1 MSIRFLSL
9 ALLVIFVQQAAAAS
23 KTKEWWKDAFIYQIY
38 PRSFMDSDGD
48 GVGDL
53 KGITSKLEHFVDL
66 NVSAIWI
73 SPIYVSPMADFGYDV
88 SNFTDVDPT
97 FGTIMDFANLTAKAK
112 ALGLRVILD
121 FVPNHTS
128 DKHPWFLNSVK
139 KVKPYDD
146 YYVWMDGKL
155 VNGTTYPPNNWLSVF
170 GGSAWKFNAERG
182 QYYLHQFAT
191 GQPDLNYHNL
201 AVIAEIEAALT
212 FWLDHGVDGFRI
224 DAINYLFED
233 TEYPDEPELWKPDLP
248 ADDYDRL
255 DHIYSRDQVET
266 YTLLKA
272 WRKVLDTHSKKDK
285 ETKILLTEAY
295 TNLPLTMQYYDAG
308 SNIPMNF
315 MFMTPL
321 DNRSTTRDFK
331 RNIDTWINN
340 VPKGHSPNWI
350 VGNHD
355 QHRVATR
362 YGRKRADGFL
372 MLSAVLPGTGI
383 IYYGDEIGMEDRNM
397 TFKETVDPAGCNA
410 GSQRYRL
417 KSRDPE
423 RTPYQWDNTT
433 SAGFS
438 VNNKTWLPVNPNY
451 KTLNLAA
458 QKTDPSSHYS
468 LFKKLV
474 ALKKM
479 PIMDT
484 GEVQVILVGYEVMGV
499 VRKLPDTPPVV
510 LLMNFESYA
519 LVIDAR
525 TWMNIPEEMTVLVAS
540 VGSGIPSGVVMDTTE
555 ILLPAGASVIL
566 MG

>member
-1 MSIRFLSL
+1 MSLRVLSL
-9 ALLVIFVQQAAAAS
+9 VLLAIVVQRAAAAS

-48 GVGDL
+48 GIGDL
-53 KGITSKLEHFVDL
+53 KGIISKLEHFVDL

-97 FGTIMDFANLTAKAK
+97 FGNITDFSALTAKAK
-112 ALGLRVILD
+112 ALGLKVILD

-128 DKHPWFLNSVK
+128 DKHPWFVNSVK
-139 KVKPYDD
+139 RIKPYTD
-146 YYVWMDGKL
+146 YYVWMDGSL
-155 VNGTTYPPNNWLSVF
+155 VNGTIYPPNNWLSVF
-170 GGSAWKFNAERG
+170 GGSAWTFNAERG
-182 QYYLHQFAT
+182 QYYLHQFTT
-191 GQPDLNYHNL
+191 GQPDLNYRSA
-201 AVIAEIEAALT
+201 AVITEIDAALT

-233 TEYPDEPELWKPDLP
+233 IEYLDEPRLFRPDLP
-248 ADDYDRL
+248 VDDYETL
-255 DHIYSRDQVET
+255 DHIYSKDQVET
-266 YTLLKA
+266 YTLLKS
-272 WRKVLDTHSKKDK
+272 WRKLLDTHSKKDK

-295 TNLPLTMQYYDAG
+295 TDMPQTIKYYDAG

-315 MFMTPL
+315 MFITPL

-331 RNIDTWINN
+331 RNIDAWIND

-372 MLSAVLPGTGI
+372 MLAAVLPGTGV

-397 TFKETVDPAGCNA
+397 TFNETVDPAGCNA
-410 GSQRYRL
+410 GPQRYRL

-433 SAGFS
+433 NAGFS
-438 VNNKTWLPVNPNY
+438 TGNTTWLPVHPNY
-451 KTLNLAA
+451 KELNLAA
-458 QKTDPSSHYS
+458 QKIDPSSHYS

-479 PIMDT
+479 PIIDS
-484 GEVQVILVGYEVMGV
+484 GEVEVILVGYEVMGV
-499 VRKLPDTPPVV
+499 VRKSPDVAPVV
-510 LLMNFESYA
+510 LLMNFESYP

-525 TWMNIPEEMTVLVAS
+525 TWMNIPEEMTVLVSS
-540 VGSGIPSGVVMDTTE
+540 VGSGIPSGVTMDTTE
-555 ILLPAGASVIL
+555 ILLSAGASVIL
-566 MG
+566 TG